1 MNEERFIDE
10 PLKIEE
16 RSLEDGSKAEFISGS
31 GIVFDKWS
39 KTMTMELKTG
49 QRVQFV
55 EKIEKRALDGVDLSN
70 VESMVDHKFLLGKRS
85 KGTMDVSV
93 TDTAVIYSVR
103 VPNTTI
109 GNDAKENIRNGNL
122 EGSSF
127 QFGLARGG
135 DSWNKDVTPYQRTIH
150 KFSFVSE
157 MGPVSRPA
165 YGDTTAALRSLE
177 EFEKGAEPVH
187 EIDYKTIER
196 KLKLFGLGEK
206 RAMHTQPNMQAMIK
220 ALNDCQY
227 ACENNIYVC
236 IKMNY
241 QKCLSLCRDCADICQ
256 LCALLCAR
264 NSKYLPDIMMV
275 CQQVCNDCYNECKKY
290 EECQECAKYCKICAD
305 MCKSMMK

>member
-49 QRVQFV
+49 QRIQFV
-55 EKIEKRALDGVDLSN
+55 EKIEKRAVEGLDLSN

-85 KGTMDVSV
+85 KGTLDIEV
-93 TDTAVIYSVR
+93 TDKSVNYSVR
-103 VPNTTI
+103 VPNTTV

-135 DSWNKDVTPYQRTIH
+135 DSWDKSVTPYQRTIH

-177 EFEKGAEPVH
+177 EFEKESEPAH
-187 EIDYKTIER
+187 EIDYKAIER
-196 KLKLFGLGEK
+196 KLRIHNLKTK
-206 RAMHTQPNMQAMIK
+206 
-220 ALNDCQY
+220 
-227 ACENNIYVC
+227 
-236 IKMNY
+236 
-241 QKCLSLCRDCADICQ
+241 
-256 LCALLCAR
+256 
-264 NSKYLPDIMMV
+264 
-275 CQQVCNDCYNECKKY
+275 
-290 EECQECAKYCKICAD
+290 
-305 MCKSMMK
+305 